1 MFRPGR
7 RLFSIA
13 CVLLIL
19 VALAHTAGHF
29 SPPPVDDPA
38 FDAMDRA
45 MKGYVIPMGS
55 MSPSFFDV
63 VQSLS
68 LTMTVTLLLLGAL
81 GLATAGAADAGDA
94 GDALI
99 RRLALVYLVGTA
111 ALVAVFALYRIPPPL
126 FTLAAVA
133 VTFLLAVVVPARRR
147 S

>member
-1 MFRPGR
+1 MFRSGR

-13 CVLLIL
+13 CILLIL

-38 FDAMDRA
+38 FDTMDRA
-45 MKGYVIPMGS
+45 MKGYLIPMGA

-81 GLATAGAADAGDA
+81 GLLTATSTGAS
-94 GDALI
+94 DALI
-99 RRLALVYLVGTA
+99 RRLALGYLVGSG

-126 FTLAAVA
+126 YTLTAVA
-133 VTFLLAVVVPARRR
+133 VTFLLAVVVPTRRAG
-147 S
+147 

>member
-13 CVLLIL
+13 CILLIL

-29 SPPPVDDPA
+29 SPPPAGDPA

-45 MKGYVIPMGS
+45 MKGYLIPMGS

-81 GLATAGAADAGDA
+81 GLATAAADA

-126 FTLAAVA
+126 YTLAAVA
-133 VTFLLAVVVPARRR
+133 VTFLLAVVVPTRRR

>member
-13 CVLLIL
+13 CILLIL

-68 LTMTVTLLLLGAL
+68 LTMSVTLLLLGAL
-81 GLATAGAADAGDA
+81 GLATAAAADAGDA
-94 GDALI
+94 LV

-126 FTLAAVA
+126 YTLTAVA
-133 VTFLLAVVVPARRR
+133 ATFLLAVVVPTRRR